1 MTGVSL
7 GLVTFFVQGT
17 WAELNAPGA
26 PERRV
31 TKSVAILLQR
41 YHLARRPLDDELAGR
56 ALDNFLKALDPMKIH
71 FLQSDIDEFM
81 AQKNKIDDQLR
92 DGDVQLAFD
101 IFKRFELRIKER
113 NEIVDAILDKPQ
125 DFTTDEVL
133 VTDKDLLAYPKDM
146 AEMKSRWQKRVKYDL
161 LVLLAEDKDD
171 TKLSEA
177 EKLTKAVEKLRRRY
191 HSYAKRMNQIGSD
204 ELLEMYLTAMTMGY
218 DPHTSFMSAST
229 LENFEIEMK
238 KELEGIGASLQ
249 YDDGYTVVHKVI
261 PGGAAAR
268 DGRLKVKDQ
277 IVSVGQGEDGEMV
290 DVVDMNLSDVV
301 KLIRG
306 KRGTIVRL
314 GVKPEGETATKIYN
328 VTRDRIELA
337 DSIARSEIVESGAK
351 PDGSPMKVGVINL
364 PSFYMDMSGA
374 RAGKEDFRSTTRDV
388 SKILEEFK
396 EKHVDVVV
404 MDLRQNGGGSLREA
418 VNLTGLFIESGP
430 VVMVKGFD
438 GDVEE
443 LTDHDP
449 TMAWSGPLVVLES
462 KFSASASEIFA
473 GAIQDYHRGL
483 ILGDK
488 QTHGKGTVQQ
498 LLDLGQQIFRVPNAP
513 KLGALKITIQQF
525 YRPSGDSTQNRGV
538 VADVELPSLTSHLDV
553 GESDLDFALA
563 FDQVKPVP
571 FKDYG
576 MVDNNILGFLRKQ
589 SADRIAKSEDFQ
601 KVEKN
606 ITRYEEQKEKK
617 TVTLNEK
624 KFMEE
629 RAELDSERAN
639 AEQAEELSDPNQ
651 PVVKQDFYFKE
662 AMAVTLDY
670 LDALR
675 KTNRLAAK

>member
-1 MTGVSL
+1 
-7 GLVTFFVQGT
+7 
-17 WAELNAPGA
+17 
-26 PERRV
+26 
-31 TKSVAILLQR
+31 
-41 YHLARRPLDDELAGR
+41 
-56 ALDNFLKALDPMKIH
+56 
-71 FLQSDIDEFM
+71 
-81 AQKNKIDDQLR
+81 
-92 DGDVQLAFD
+92 
-101 IFKRFELRIKER
+101 
-113 NEIVDAILDKPQ
+113 
-125 DFTTDEVL
+125 
-133 VTDKDLLAYPKDM
+133 
-146 AEMKSRWQKRVKYDL
+146 
-161 LVLLAEDKDD
+161 
-171 TKLSEA
+171 
-177 EKLTKAVEKLRRRY
+177 
-191 HSYAKRMNQIGSD
+191 
-204 ELLEMYLTAMTMGY
+204 
-218 DPHTSFMSAST
+218 
-229 LENFEIEMK
+229 
-238 KELEGIGASLQ
+238 
-249 YDDGYTVVHKVI
+249 
-261 PGGAAAR
+261 
-268 DGRLKVKDQ
+268 LKVKDT
-277 IVSVGQGEDGEMV
+277 IVSVGQGTEGEMV

-306 KRGTIVRL
+306 QRGTIVRL
-314 GVKPEGETATKIYN
+314 GVKPEGETATKIYD

-337 DSIARSEIVESGAK
+337 DSVARSEIVESGQK

-374 RAGKEDFRSTTRDV
+374 RAGKDDFRSTTRDV
-388 SKILEEFK
+388 QKILAEFK
-396 EKHVDVVV
+396 EKGVDVVA

-418 VNLTGLFIESGP
+418 VNLTGLFIETGP

-438 GDVEE
+438 GEVEE
-443 LTDHDP
+443 LTDHDAE
-449 TMAWSGPLVVLES
+449 MAWSGPLVVLTS

-563 FDQVKPVP
+563 FDQVKAVP

-576 MVDNNILGFLRKQ
+576 MVDNNVLGFLRKQ
-589 SADRIAKSEDFQ
+589 SVDRIAKSEDFK

-606 ITRYEEQKEKK
+606 ISRYEEQKEKK
-617 TVTLNEK
+617 SVTLNEK

-629 RAELDSERAN
+629 RAELDAERAN
-639 AEQAEELSDPNQ
+639 AETEEELNDPDQ